1 MKKHD
6 LIFLI
11 GLIVLSGLTS
21 FMFISYGMNT
31 ILSDNAAQGALV
43 FAYVA
48 TAYGLANVAILSIA
62 WSSREAWSN
71 GAIKFISMCFLG
83 AFIMDIIN
91 AGMKSAFGV
100 VGILVLVLVLFA
112 NCYAVK
118 KVVERD

>member
-21 FMFISYGMNT
+21 FIFISYGMNI
-31 ILSDNAAQGALV
+31 ILSDDAAQGALV
-43 FAYVA
+43 FAYVT
-48 TAYGLANVAILSIA
+48 TAYGLANVAILSVA

-71 GAIKFISMCFLG
+71 GASKFISMCFLG
-83 AFIMDIIN
+83 AFVMDTIN
-91 AGMKSAFGV
+91 AGMKSPLGA
-100 VGILVLVLVLFA
+100 VGILVLVLVLVA
-112 NCYAVK
+112 NCFAVK

>member
-6 LIFLI
+6 LVFLI

-21 FMFISYGMNT
+21 FMFISYGMNI
-31 ILSDNAAQGALV
+31 ILSDNPAQGVLV
-43 FAYVA
+43 FAYVT

-71 GAIKFISMCFLG
+71 AASKFISMCLLG
-83 AFIMDIIN
+83 AFVMDVIN